1 MANRLSKIVTR
12 TGDSGSTGLANGERV
27 AKTDPSIQ
35 ALGEVD
41 ELNSLIG
48 LALCEP
54 MPQAV
59 RDALQAIQHSLFDLG
74 GELSL
79 PGGALLDESH
89 LGFLDKELEHWNANL
104 PPLAEFVLPGGCRG
118 AAQLHVARTVCRR
131 AERSLANLAESLR
144 SRLALPYLN
153 RLSDLLFVL
162 ARVLNRSAGVED
174 ILWKKRVV

>member
-1 MANRLSKIVTR
+1 MAIRLSKIATR
-12 TGDSGSTGLANGERV
+12 TGDSGTTGLGHGGRV
-27 AKTDPSIQ
+27 AKTDPSIR

-41 ELNSLIG
+41 ELNCLIG
-48 LALCEP
+48 LSLCEP

-59 RDALQAIQHSLFDLG
+59 RDSLQLVQHHLFDLG

-79 PGGALLDESH
+79 PGTALLDESH
-89 LGFLDKELEHWNANL
+89 LDFLDKELAHWNDNL
-104 PPLAEFVLPGGCRG
+104 PPLAEFILPGGCRG

-131 AERSLANLAESLR
+131 AERAVAALPESLR

-174 ILWKKRVV
+174 VLWKKGPV